1 MAKGDYDQYE
11 GQEFEWKA
19 SKETMEI
26 QKVSK
31 EPMIP
36 FIVGALQEL
45 SDKIDSLEKKIGS

>member
-11 GQEFEWKA
+11 GQEFEWKS
-19 SKETMEI
+19 SKETMDI
-26 QKVSK
+26 QKVLK